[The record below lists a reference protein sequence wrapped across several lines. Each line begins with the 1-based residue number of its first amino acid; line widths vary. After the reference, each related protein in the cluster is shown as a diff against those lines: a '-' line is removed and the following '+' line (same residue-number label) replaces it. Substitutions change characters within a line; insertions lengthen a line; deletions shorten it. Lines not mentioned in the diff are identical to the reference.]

1 MTRHPPNS
9 TPDETHD
16 ANRQSWLPSAIGHPD
31 FPLQNLPL
39 GIFAA
44 PDGRKR
50 AGAAIGDAI
59 LDLKAAL
66 AANLL
71 TGEAAHAVEATGE
84 TLNGLFALGPA
95 PRRALR
101 AQLFALLA
109 EDAPV
114 RAAAERLLHPASACT
129 LHVPAQIGDYT
140 DFYAGIHHARN
151 GGLLFRPDN
160 PLMPNYK
167 YVPVAYHGR
176 ASSVR
181 PSPAPVRRPLGQRKL
196 PDEAAP
202 SYGPCRNLDYELEMG
217 IWIGPGNQPGEP
229 VPIARAADQIAGFC
243 LLNDWSARDIQSWE
257 SQPLGPFLAKNF
269 QTSISPWVITPE
281 ALAPFRAPQPP
292 RPNGDPAPLPHLSDP
307 ADQASGALNL
317 ELEVT
322 IHTERMRAD
331 GTPPA
336 RLSLGNALHL
346 YWTCAQMV
354 AHHAS
359 NGCDLHPGDLFGT
372 GTISTPEPGG
382 WGALMEITRGGR
394 EPLTLPNGEVRKF
407 LEDGDEITLHARA
420 SRNGFA
426 TIGFGPCRGLVLPAV
441 PTA

>member
-1 MTRHPPNS
+1 MI
-9 TPDETHD
+9 DDTHD
-16 ANRQSWLPSAIGHPD
+16 AARRSWVASANGHPD

-39 GIFAA
+39 AIFSTK
-44 PDGRKR
+44 DGRRR
-50 AGAAIGDAI
+50 AGVAIGDAI
-59 LDLKAAL
+59 LDLPAAL
-66 AANLL
+66 AAGLL
-71 TGEAAHAVEATGE
+71 SGDAARAVEATGD
-84 TLNGLFALGPA
+84 TLNGLFALGAA
-95 PRRALR
+95 PRQALR
-101 AQLFALLA
+101 ARLFALLS
-109 EDAPV
+109 EGAPD
-114 RAAAERLLHPASACT
+114 RAATEPLLHPASACT
-129 LHVPAQIGDYT
+129 LHLPARIGDYT

-167 YVPVAYHGR
+167 YVPVGYHGR

-181 PSPAPVRRPLGQRKL
+181 PSPMPVRRPNGQRKL
-196 PDEAAP
+196 PDEPAP

-217 IWIGPGNQPGEP
+217 IWIGPGNEAGS
-229 VPIARAADQIAGFC
+229 PIPIGDAANHIAGFC

-257 SQPLGPFLAKNF
+257 SQPLGPFLAKSF

-281 ALAPFRAPQPP
+281 ALAPFRAPRPP
-292 RPNGDPAPLPHLSDP
+292 RPNGDPAPLPHLFDA
-307 ADQASGALNL
+307 ADQASGALDL
-317 ELEVT
+317 ALEVT
-322 IHTERMRAD
+322 LHSARMRAD
-331 GTPPA
+331 GAPPA

-359 NGCDLHPGDLFGT
+359 NGCDLRPGDLFGT

-394 EPLTLPNGEVRKF
+394 EPVTLPNGEVRTF

-420 SRNGFA
+420 ARPGFA
-426 TIGFGPCRGLVLPAV
+426 SIGFGPCRGLVLPA
-441 PTA
+441 ASAA